1 MLEITCMT
9 ESNELALSN
18 EDCGYGTIWEGSC
31 PGLDDD
37 D

>member
-9 ESNELALSN
+9 ENSECAMSN

-31 PGLDDD
+31 PGVDDD
-37 D
+37 